1 VLAGGIAVPC
11 KSPSSYAL
19 GIFSALV
26 IVFTAA
32 AAAASPG
39 DFDTTFAGD
48 GIVDEPAA
56 TTGYAVAI
64 QSDGKIL
71 VAAGE
76 QFAVFRYD
84 ASGNL
89 DPSFGTAGRASAS
102 FGGLDESARA
112 VTVAPDGKILVA
124 GQMRTGS
131 SVIELAIA
139 RFDASG
145 TLDPTFGTGGLTS
158 TDVPGSGF
166 THSMVRLPSGR
177 IVLASNSDLNNGLL
191 VAYDDDGNLDA
202 GFGTGGMV
210 AVAGNTIS
218 ALAVAG
224 DAIVAAG
231 AVGTTFG
238 DGAIVARFGFDGT
251 AGPIATI
258 LGDGSGRA
266 ITIDP
271 LGRSVVAGSTND
283 CMDTFVARVFADGT
297 LDPTFGMDGVATID
311 IAPVQANLCAE
322 IGSAVALQPD
332 GKILVAT
339 YSQAADAPPSPL
351 VLLDWHL
358 SRLDADGALDLGF
371 DDTHAPADGHAF
383 IDDARVDAIAMQA
396 DGKVVTV
403 GRFARPNYDN
413 APMVFFDES
422 LLVTRNEAMATP
434 LCTTAPR
441 NDCDAAAPR
450 ASTLKLKSATATKKP
465 QLSWCFKKGSA
476 TAADFGD
483 PTTGGSYALCLY
495 DATNALVGMTQVEGD
510 GTCGTKPC
518 WKATGSAGWS
528 YADKRGT
535 SWGVG
540 KLKIKT
546 GTGKASICVQ
556 GKHANLPAVALPATL
571 PLRAQFQTSTG
582 SCFDATYVAAAK
594 NDASGLTTKN

>member
-1 VLAGGIAVPC
+1 MPC
-11 KSPSSYAL
+11 KSPSSYSRATL
-19 GIFSALV
+19 SALV
-26 IVFTAA
+26 ILFS
-32 AAAASPG
+32 AASAGAAPG
-39 DFDTTFAGD
+39 DFDPTFAGD
-48 GIVDEPAA
+48 GIVESTSASR
-56 TTGYAVAI
+56 GYGVAI

-71 VAAGE
+71 VAADE
-76 QFAVFRYD
+76 DFAVFRYD
-84 ASGNL
+84 ATGNL
-89 DPSFGTAGRASAS
+89 DPDFGTAGRASAS

-112 VTVAPDGKILVA
+112 VAIAPDGKILVA
-124 GQMRTGS
+124 GHRRTGS
-131 SVIELAIA
+131 SVIELALA
-139 RFDASG
+139 RFDATG
-145 TLDPTFGTGGLTS
+145 TLDPTFGTGGITS

-210 AVAGNTIS
+210 TVSGNTIS

-224 DAIVAAG
+224 DAVVAAG
-231 AVGTTFG
+231 SVGTSFG

-251 AGPIATI
+251 AGPVTTI
-258 LGDGSGRA
+258 LGDGAGRA
-266 ITIDP
+266 IAIDP
-271 LGRSVVAGSTND
+271 LGRSVVAGSAND

-297 LDPTFGMDGVATID
+297 LDPTFGTGGVATID

-322 IGSAVALQPD
+322 VGSAVALQPD

-339 YSQAADAPPSPL
+339 YGQAADAPPSPL
-351 VLLDWHL
+351 VLLDWYL

-383 IDDARVDAIAMQA
+383 IDDARADAIALQT
-396 DGKVVTV
+396 DGAVVTV

-413 APMVFFDES
+413 APMFSSDES
-422 LLVTRNEAMATP
+422 LMVTRSEAMTTP
-434 LCTTAPR
+434 ICTAAPR

-450 ASTLKLKSATATKKP
+450 ASRLTLKGATTTKKP

-476 TAADFGD
+476 TAGDFGD

-495 DATNALVGMTQVEGD
+495 DGTNALVGMTQVEGG

-518 WKATGSAGWS
+518 WKTTGSAGWS

-535 SWGVG
+535 SYGVG
-540 KLKIKT
+540 KLKLKI
-546 GTGKASICVQ
+546 GTGNASICVQ
-556 GKHANLPAVALPATL
+556 GKHTNLPVVPLPATL

-582 SCFDATYVAAAK
+582 SCFDATYGTAAK
-594 NDASGLTTKN
+594 NDASRLSAKN